1 MKVLTSSVN
10 QSQCDKYKRQWN
22 MILERNRQ
30 LQEKLLSRE
39 NYLKLCQD
47 WLDLLLQLND
57 QLHKFESKMLQLKYL
72 TEMNQTN
79 PVDTCLDQF
88 QIDMNQLVI
97 WIESVKD
104 LLNTIKDAENR
115 HFDDNTAPISHLQIN
130 ISNSLN
136 YIMLYHSNLER
147 NLFET
152 SQWNAAVKNVYRL
165 LNEMNEEQL
174 WIKGLDDNQLWL
186 RNIEM
191 NVATHQIPQSVEEAK
206 IELDLHKE
214 LGEQI
219 LARKEEF
226 ADLISYGR
234 CITAG
239 ETDTHYVQL
248 DQRLDRL
255 ENGWSELMQM
265 WTYQQKLLKQ
275 DVQIQTFFRDAHSF
289 ENMLSTQQNRLMS
302 YQLLI

>member
-174 WIKGLDDNQLWL
+174 WIK
-186 RNIEM
+186 
-191 NVATHQIPQSVEEAK
+191 
-206 IELDLHKE
+206 
-214 LGEQI
+214 
-219 LARKEEF
+219 
-226 ADLISYGR
+226 
-234 CITAG
+234 
-239 ETDTHYVQL
+239 
-248 DQRLDRL
+248 
-255 ENGWSELMQM
+255 
-265 WTYQQKLLKQ
+265 
-275 DVQIQTFFRDAHSF
+275 
-289 ENMLSTQQNRLMS
+289 
-302 YQLLI
+302 